1 MFFSKIC
8 VHVIK
13 LQGTLLIPPSLP
25 CYHLLRTW
33 EAKVEDHL
41 FYLSYETENA

>member
-13 LQGTLLIPPSLP
+13 LQGTLLIPPFLP

-41 FYLSYETENA
+41 FYLSYETKNA